1 MTAKELILQEMEAVP
16 EPVLAEVLD
25 FLRFL
30 KAKRFQS
37 RQQVTIVSAEGE
49 MTVPL
54 TTVAVQEPSLAPQI
68 MATPMPIKQ
77 MCDELKQ
84 ALNRGGYNSREK
96 IVELVREV
104 KQEILAEQDSEQA
117 NHA

>member
-30 KAKRFQS
+30 KAKRSQPEH
-37 RQQVTIVSAEGE
+37 QVTIVSEEGE
-49 MTVPL
+49 TTVPL
-54 TTVAVQEPSLAPQI
+54 TALAEQEPGLAPYI
-68 MATPMPIKQ
+68 LATPMPIKQ

-84 ALNRGGYNSREK
+84 ALNRAGYNSREK
-96 IVELVREV
+96 VVELVREV
-104 KQEILAEQDSEQA
+104 RQEMLAEQESEQA